1 MTAGR
6 RKYIST
12 KSQLNFGIGLCAFSP
27 DVLLLLLLVITTLPT
42 ATTALNLFGKGSSSS
57 DIAESDAPKS
67 KNTHPDVPIYT
78 PQQGQELNAFGDPT
92 YGVDVSF
99 PIHRTSISDNY
110 AWLPH
115 NIDPENNPTPKEYIG
130 KPVQYLGNKQAEYNA
145 FMDGCNEK
153 YGDGKK
159 GSYSACQATEDDRVE
174 MSYRQP
180 CSMQNYTDIGF
191 KKIKAPPA
199 VWDQIKTFWDANK
212 DKKNWSPENWPR
224 GNTYT
229 NHWIAPTY
237 MVSVEDGRLRGAG
250 SNLKNRIWNAA
261 QSTIE
266 EWTGEELTKCSL
278 YGIRVYTEGSI
289 LATHVDR
296 MPLVSSAIINV
307 DQDVDEP
314 WPLEVYG
321 HDGKAYNVTMEPGDM
336 VLYESHSVLHG
347 RPFPLKGRFFANIFV
362 HFEPVGHSLRH
373 NAKEAADRA
382 AAGAQDNHVTGGHEQ
397 EESDGL
403 PPYIIRGS
411 LEEDRWRASHTNSNP
426 GRKKKSSF
434 TTGSTPAH
442 AAAQAGDADELKNVI
457 EKLGHLVD
465 AKDVNGWT
473 PLHEGARGGHIEVVK
488 LLVDKGA
495 NINERTSGGQGGTP
509 LYWSIEQN
517 GEDHPVSE
525 FLASLGAISIGPD
538 L

>member
-1 MTAGR
+1 MAALT
-6 RKYIST
+6 
-12 KSQLNFGIGLCAFSP
+12 
-27 DVLLLLLLVITTLPT
+27 LLLLTSTAPT
-42 ATTALNLFGKGSSSS
+42 ATSAIKFFGQSTAT
-57 DIAESDAPKS
+57 AESDAVES
-67 KNTHPDVPIYT
+67 NTPEAVTHT
-78 PQQGQELNAFGDPT
+78 PQKGQELNAFGEPT

-99 PIHRTSISDNY
+99 PIHRTKISENY
-110 AWLPH
+110 ASLPH
-115 NIDPENNPTPKEYIG
+115 NTDPDHNPTPPQYDGMPI
-130 KPVQYLGNKQAEYNA
+130 QYLGNKQAEYDELMA
-145 FMDGCNEK
+145 GCNAK
-153 YGDGKK
+153 YNKRHS
-159 GSYSACQATEDDRVE
+159 SYSACQSTEDDRVE
-174 MSYRQP
+174 MSLRQP
-180 CSMQNYTDIGF
+180 ASMQNYTDIGF

-199 VWDQIKTFWDANK
+199 VWDNVKKFWEENK
-212 DKKNWSPENWPR
+212 DRKNWKDENWPV

-229 NHWIAPTY
+229 NHWKAPTY
-237 MVSVEDGRLRGAG
+237 MVSVEDGQLRGAG
-250 SNLKNRIWNAA
+250 SRLKNRIWDAA

-266 EWTGEELTKCSL
+266 EWTGQELTKCSL

-314 WPLEVYG
+314 WPIEVYG

-347 RPFPLKGRFFANIFV
+347 RPFPLKGRYYANIFV

-373 NAKEAADRA
+373 NAKEAAERA
-382 AAGAQDNHVTGGHEQ
+382 AAGHKDDHETGGHEQ

-403 PPYIIRGS
+403 PPYITRGS
-411 LEEDRWRASHTNSNP
+411 VEDKRWRATHRGAASRNK
-426 GRKKKSSF
+426 RKDTF

-442 AAAQAGDADELKNVI
+442 KAAQSGDAEALKNVI
-457 EKLGHLVD
+457 DELGHLID
-465 AKDVNGWT
+465 AKDANGWT
-473 PLHEGARGGHIEVVK
+473 PLHEGARAGHVEVVQ

-495 NINERTSGGQGGTP
+495 NINERTQNGIGGTP
-509 LYWSIEQN
+509 LYWSIENN

-525 FLASLGAISIGPD
+525 LLASLGGISIGPD